1 MVIKLIHR
9 GWHSTLPENTLE
21 SIEKTFQTDYQGIET
36 DIQITKDNI
45 WVLHH
50 DDNLKRLFQ
59 LEKPMNFYNYQDIGT
74 VFWKDKKTNFK
85 LAKLTHLVKLAKK
98 YQKIINLELKV
109 KFSEIT
115 TQNTQNLKNIISNYK
130 ENIILS
136 SFNWDW
142 YPWCLKENFQFA
154 HLIDEDKNIPLEG
167 NFFIFHKNQTDKIN
181 LLRKKYKIGVYTLDY
196 QEKSIIPFQIID
208 PPK

>member
-36 DIQITKDNI
+36 DIQLTKDNV

-50 DDNLKRLFQ
+50 DDDLTRLFQ
-59 LEKPMNFYNYQDIGT
+59 LEKQMNFYNYQDIGT

-85 LAKLTHLVKLAKK
+85 LAKLTQLVKLAEK

-115 TQNTQNLKNIISNYK
+115 PQNTQNLKNIISKYK

-167 NFFIFHKNQTDKIN
+167 KFFIFDKNQTDRIN
-181 LLRKKYKIGVYTLDY
+181 LLKKKIKIGVYTLNY